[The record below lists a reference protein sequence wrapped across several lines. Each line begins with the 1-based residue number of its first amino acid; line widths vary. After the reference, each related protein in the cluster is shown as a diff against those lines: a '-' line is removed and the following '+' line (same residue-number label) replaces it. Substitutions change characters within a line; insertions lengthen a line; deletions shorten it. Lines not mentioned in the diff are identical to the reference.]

1 MVSNRY
7 LVCIGVVAQLCLLP
21 ACSLTSHPVSISE
34 IGKPSTS
41 AEMEKLLSTPGPVS
55 LETIVS
61 IEWHSPLAGLLN
73 LKSPAAVKAGL
84 VDKQEPI
91 EVYLHVLKHP
101 TKGNFFIDSGASE
114 KVLEDPAGN
123 GVSWLVRRFI
133 DIDQMKLKRSTASVI
148 ASLPNAKLSG
158 VFLTHM
164 HVDHIAG
171 LLDIANDVPIY
182 IGTTEGSAKSF
193 IHAAIQGTTDSMLKG
208 KTKLQEW
215 KFIADPQGRFEG
227 IVDVFEDGS
236 VFVLSVPG
244 HTPGSVALL
253 VRTTQGPVLFTGD
266 SSHTRWGWDNGIEPG
281 NFTEDGPRNLQNL
294 LRLKELVKRHPNIDV
309 RLGHQR

>member
-1 MVSNRY
+1 MVFNRY
-7 LVCIGVVAQLCLLP
+7 LMCTALIANLFLLS
-21 ACSLTSHPVSISE
+21 ACSLTSYTVSTAE
-34 IGKPSTS
+34 IGKPISS
-41 AEMEKLLSTPGPVS
+41 GEMEKFLSSPGPVS

-61 IEWHSPLAGLLN
+61 IEWHSPLKGLVN

-101 TKGNFFIDSGASE
+101 NKGNFFIDSGASE
-114 KVLEDPAGN
+114 KVLTDPAGN
-123 GVSWLVRRFI
+123 GVSWLVRQFI
-133 DIDQMKLKRSTASVI
+133 DIDQMKLRRSTASVI
-148 ASLPNAKLSG
+148 ASLPDAKVSG
-158 VFLTHM
+158 IFLTHM
-164 HVDHIAG
+164 HLDHIAG
-171 LLDIANDVPIY
+171 LLDVANDVPIY
-182 IGTTEGSAKSF
+182 MGTTEGTAKSL
-193 IHAAIQGTTDSMLKG
+193 IHAAARGTTDSMLKG

-215 KFIADPQGRFEG
+215 KFTADPEGRFEG
-227 IVDVFEDGS
+227 IVDIFEDGS

-253 VRTTQGPVLFTGD
+253 VRTAQGPVLFTGD
-266 SSHTRWGWDNGIEPG
+266 SSHTRWGWDNGVEPG

>member
-1 MVSNRY
+1 MVFSRY
-7 LVCIGVVAQLCLLP
+7 LIGIVLIANLFLLS
-21 ACSLTSHPVSISE
+21 ACSLTSHTVSIAE

-41 AEMEKLLSTPGPVS
+41 LEMEKLLSKPGPVS

-61 IEWHSPLAGLLN
+61 IEWHSPLKGLLN

-101 TKGNFFIDSGASE
+101 RKGIFFIDSGASE
-114 KVLEDPAGN
+114 KVLADPAGN
-123 GVSWLVRRFI
+123 GVSWLVRQFI
-133 DIDQMKLKRSTASVI
+133 DIDKMKLKRSTASVI
-148 ASLPNAKLSG
+148 ASLPGAKVNG

-164 HVDHIAG
+164 HLDHIAG
-171 LLDIANDVPIY
+171 LLDVANDVPIY
-182 IGTTEGSAKSF
+182 MGTTEGTAKSL
-193 IHAAIQGTTDSMLKG
+193 IHAAARSTTDRMLKG

-215 KFIADPQGRFEG
+215 KFTADPEGRFEG

-266 SSHTRWGWDNGIEPG
+266 SSHTRWGWDNGVEPG

>member
-1 MVSNRY
+1 MVLNQNF
-7 LVCIGVVAQLCLLP
+7 VGMCLSALLFMLS
-21 ACSLTSHPVSISE
+21 ACSLTSHTVSITE

-41 AEMEKLLSTPGPVS
+41 AEMEKLLPTPGPIS
-55 LETIVS
+55 FETIVS
-61 IEWHSPLAGLLN
+61 IEWHSPLAGLVN
-73 LKSPAAVKAGL
+73 LKSPSAVKAGL

-101 TKGNFFIDSGASE
+101 TKGNFFIDTGASE
-114 KVLEDPAGN
+114 KVLADPAGN
-123 GVSWLVRRFI
+123 GVSWLVRQFM

-148 ASLPNAKLSG
+148 ASLPDAKVSG

-164 HVDHIAG
+164 HLDHIAG
-171 LLDIANDVPIY
+171 MLDIPNDVPIY
-182 IGTTEGSAKSF
+182 TGTTEGTAKSL
-193 IHAAIQGTTDSMLKG
+193 IHAPIQSTTNSMFKG

-215 KFIADPQGRFEG
+215 KFTADPQGRFEG

-266 SSHTRWGWDNGIEPG
+266 SSHTRWGWDNGVEPG
-281 NFTEDGPRNLQNL
+281 SFTEDGPRNLRNL
-294 LRLKELVKRHPNIDV
+294 LRLKDLVNRYPNIEV

>member
-1 MVSNRY
+1 MVLNRNFAG
-7 LVCIGVVAQLCLLP
+7 ICLLVQLFMLS
-21 ACSLTSHPVSISE
+21 ACSLTSHTVSIAE
-34 IGKPSTS
+34 IGKPSSS
-41 AEMEKLLSTPGPVS
+41 ADMESLLSTPGSVS

-61 IEWHSPLAGLLN
+61 IEWHSPLAGLVN

-101 TKGNFFIDSGASE
+101 IKGNFFIDSGASE
-114 KVLEDPAGN
+114 KVLADPASN
-123 GVSWLVRRFI
+123 GVSWLVRQFMA
-133 DIDQMKLKRSTASVI
+133 IDQMKLKRSTASVI
-148 ASLPNAKLSG
+148 AGLPNAKVNG

-164 HVDHIAG
+164 HLDHIAG
-171 LLDIANDVPIY
+171 MLDIPNDVPIY
-182 IGTTEGSAKSF
+182 TGSTEGTAKSL
-193 IHAAIQGTTDSMLKG
+193 IHAAVQGTTDSMFKG
-208 KTKLQEW
+208 KSKLQEW
-215 KFIADPQGRFEG
+215 KFSADPQGRFDS
-227 IVDVFEDGS
+227 IVDVFGDGS

-266 SSHTRWGWDNGIEPG
+266 SSHTRWGWDNGVEPG
-281 NFTEDGPRNLQNL
+281 SFTEDGPRNLQNL
-294 LRLKELVKRHPNIDV
+294 LRLKDLVKRHPNIDV

>member
-1 MVSNRY
+1 MVFNRH
-7 LVCIGVVAQLCLLP
+7 LVCIYVVANLCLLA
-21 ACSLTSHPVSISE
+21 ACSLTSHTVSTAE

-41 AEMEKLLSTPGPVS
+41 AEMEKLLTAPGPVS

-114 KVLEDPAGN
+114 KVLKDPAGN

-164 HVDHIAG
+164 HLDHIAG

-182 IGTTEGSAKSF
+182 TGPTEGTAKSL

-208 KTKLQEW
+208 KAKLQEW
-215 KFIADPQGRFEG
+215 KFTIDPQGRFEG

-266 SSHTRWGWDNGIEPG
+266 SSHTRWGWDNGVEPG
-281 NFTEDGPRNLQNL
+281 SFTEDGPRNLQNL
-294 LRLKELVKRHPNIDV
+294 LRLKDLVKRHPNIDV